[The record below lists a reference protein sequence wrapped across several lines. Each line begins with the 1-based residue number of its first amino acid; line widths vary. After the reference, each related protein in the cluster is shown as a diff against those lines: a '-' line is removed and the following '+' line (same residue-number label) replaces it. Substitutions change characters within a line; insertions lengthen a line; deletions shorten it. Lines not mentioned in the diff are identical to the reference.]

1 MRQFNYGAL
10 IDIVKK
16 AEYSLDFVDHDNW
29 DGGIDYFKLRFHLKY
44 ADFAKILSAQK
55 NYEEILTK
63 SLNSFYKD
71 ERFVITGI
79 ELVAKIDQYVDWA
92 AVAPQHN
99 KESVLRLIEE
109 EKGTLIKAGTGIIQ
123 IRDKKENDSYKQRHQ
138 QLLSLLKQLGLEP
151 VHRYNDLWDWYNDY
165 KQRGLDTYQ
174 SRRAF
179 IRDIYAPL
187 IDTLENSEENTTT
200 LLYYEPTGWDLVDDG
215 ANRMKEVLISAE
227 KTLDYQSVGMYG
239 RELLITLH
247 RQFLIKQN
255 TPLLMGQILEQ
266 RIQNVCWM
274 LTSITVCI
282 RKAKSV
288 KLNLRKPQLISQTN
302 SRTIGPQQLWML
314 SYVIMRFYLLFISSA
329 PCTNT
334 MVKKRAT

>member
-1 MRQFNYGAL
+1 MNCPVDVSKIVSMIIQDLRQFNYGAL

-123 IRDKKENDSYKQRHQ
+123 IRDKKTFLY
-138 QLLSLLKQLGLEP
+138 
-151 VHRYNDLWDWYNDY
+151 
-165 KQRGLDTYQ
+165 RG
-174 SRRAF
+174 F
-179 IRDIYAPL
+179 
-187 IDTLENSEENTTT
+187 NST
-200 LLYYEPTGWDLVDDG
+200 W
-215 ANRMKEVLISAE
+215 
-227 KTLDYQSVGMYG
+227 
-239 RELLITLH
+239 
-247 RQFLIKQN
+247 
-255 TPLLMGQILEQ
+255 
-266 RIQNVCWM
+266 
-274 LTSITVCI
+274 
-282 RKAKSV
+282 
-288 KLNLRKPQLISQTN
+288 
-302 SRTIGPQQLWML
+302 
-314 SYVIMRFYLLFISSA
+314 FYLLQIILILRSIRTFAIKNLSGPSYQGFCLRWMIGWFKSII
-329 PCTNT
+329 PSLHC
-334 MVKKRAT
+334 KCYILL

>member
-1 MRQFNYGAL
+1 MNCPVDVSKIVSMIIQDLRQFNYGAL

-123 IRDKKENDSYKQRHQ
+123 IRDKKTFLYRGFNSTWFYLMQIILILRSIRTFAIKN
-138 QLLSLLKQLGLEP
+138 LSG
-151 VHRYNDLWDWYNDY
+151 
-165 KQRGLDTYQ
+165 T
-174 SRRAF
+174 
-179 IRDIYAPL
+179 
-187 IDTLENSEENTTT
+187 
-200 LLYYEPTGWDLVDDG
+200 
-215 ANRMKEVLISAE
+215 
-227 KTLDYQSVGMYG
+227 DYQGLYLRGMIEWLKKYYSMVYDKPEKP
-239 RELLITLH
+239 R
-247 RQFLIKQN
+247 RIKGFEVFSLVFSSFSKPKN
-255 TPLLMGQILEQ
+255 HTEIS
-266 RIQNVCWM
+266 RIIGGVS
-274 LTSITVCI
+274 LT
-282 RKAKSV
+282 
-288 KLNLRKPQLISQTN
+288 TN
-302 SRTIGPQQLWML
+302 E
-314 SYVIMRFYLLFISSA
+314 
-329 PCTNT
+329 
-334 MVKKRAT
+334 